1 MKSHTGKKLII
12 KQWTKNNVEFHQDY
26 KIDENE
32 DEICTVNLEEINE
45 NVTKNNQKNKRKKPT
60 IWIRY
65 LTEIKVSWELQR
77 FGRIRGA
84 QAWYKR
90 QQYIQ

>member
-45 NVTKNNQKNKRKKPT
+45 NVKK
-60 IWIRY
+60 I
-65 LTEIKVSWELQR
+65 IKK
-77 FGRIRGA
+77 IRGKNPPYGLDIE
-84 QAWYKR
+84 QK
-90 QQYIQ
+90 